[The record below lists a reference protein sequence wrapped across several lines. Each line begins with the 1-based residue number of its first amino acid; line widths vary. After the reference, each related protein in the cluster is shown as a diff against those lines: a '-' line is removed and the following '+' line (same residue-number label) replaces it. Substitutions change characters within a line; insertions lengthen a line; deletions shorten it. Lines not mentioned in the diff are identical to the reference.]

1 MGQNK
6 LGVQKKISLKDVADH
21 VGVSPALVSYVL
33 NNKEKQARVGA
44 AMAEKI
50 RSAALALNY
59 KPNRI
64 AQSLKSGKTNTIGL
78 IVADIS
84 NPFFSTIARIIEDEA
99 KKHGYIVIFGSS
111 DESAEKSQDLIDVFL
126 NRQVDAFIIAP
137 ASDTKDQ
144 VRRLKELNVPFVL
157 IDRYF
162 PDIETDSVHINNA
175 IAAFQAVEHLIHL
188 GKRKIA
194 MVCYDM
200 ELPHFQERR
209 NGYVKA
215 LTAHGITVKKN
226 WFVKASYQN
235 ISQDIADGLHKLL
248 FPKAQIDAIFF
259 ATNSLA
265 IEGLK
270 KINAF
275 DIKVPDQVGIISF
288 DETDAFDFFYSPV
301 TYVSQSVADMGREA
315 VKLVINRINDSATA
329 YVSVVVETKLVIRD
343 SAGEKQA
350 GRKQS

>member
-1 MGQNK
+1 
-6 LGVQKKISLKDVADH
+6 LRAQKKVSLKDVADH
-21 VGVSPALVSYVL
+21 VGVSTALVSYVL
-33 NNKEKQARVGA
+33 NNKEKKARVGA
-44 AMAEKI
+44 EIAEKI
-50 RSAALALNY
+50 REAALALKY
-59 KPNRI
+59 KPNLI

-137 ASDTKDQ
+137 AADTGDQ
-144 VRRLKELNVPFVL
+144 VHRLKEMNIPFVL

-162 PDIETDSVHINNA
+162 PDIETDSVHIDNSK
-175 IAAFQAVEHLIHL
+175 AAFQAVEHLIRL
-188 GKRKIA
+188 GRRKIA
-194 MVCYDM
+194 MVCYDL
-200 ELPHFQERR
+200 ELPHLLERR
-209 NGYVKA
+209 NGYAKA
-215 LTAHGITVKKN
+215 LKAHDIAVKKN

-235 ISQDIADGLHKLL
+235 ISEDVAGGLHKLL
-248 FPKAQIDAIFF
+248 FPKPQIDAIFF

-265 IEGLK
+265 VEGLK

-275 DIKVPDQVGIISF
+275 GIKVPDQVGIISF

-301 TYVSQSVADMGREA
+301 TYVSQSVSDMGREA
-315 VKLVINRINDSATA
+315 VKLAISRINDSSGAFKN
-329 YVSVVVETKLVIRD
+329 VVVETKLVIRD
-343 SAGEKQA
+343 SAGENLVK
-350 GRKQS
+350 KK